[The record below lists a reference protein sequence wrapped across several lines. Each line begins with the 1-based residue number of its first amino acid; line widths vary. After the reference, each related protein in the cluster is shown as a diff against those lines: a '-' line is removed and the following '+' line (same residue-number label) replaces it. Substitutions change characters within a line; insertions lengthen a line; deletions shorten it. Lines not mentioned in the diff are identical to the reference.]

1 MASRHSD
8 ELNRVSAESHAMTT
22 SARAACEQSGKQ
34 IKWSHEVVA
43 CSLELL
49 RQNFTKLHD

>member
-8 ELNRVSAESHAMTT
+8 ELDRVSAESHAMTT

-34 IKWSHEVVA
+34 IKWSHQVVA